1 MSKLYYFFL
10 SSLIINH
17 ANVAI
22 SNKNQEA
29 M

>member
-1 MSKLYYFFL
+1 MSKLYFFL

-22 SNKNQEA
+22 SNTNQEA